1 MKPVRLLALAAAV
14 GLLAGAAKAEP
25 TIAQYEQFTGPQ
37 GAADMKV
44 VFPMWLAGVGL
55 GMQWMN
61 NEDVKRGQPGVFCAP
76 DTFGSTADQFDAL
89 LRDFLKKRRAA
100 LDPQRQKDLAE
111 FPTGLVMLNAMKD
124 AFPCKK

>member
-1 MKPVRLLALAAAV
+1 MKPVRLAALAAAA
-14 GLLAGAAKAEP
+14 GLLAGAAQAEP
-25 TIAQYEQFTGPQ
+25 TVAQYEQYTGAQ
-37 GAADMKV
+37 GTADMKV
-44 VFPMWLAGVGL
+44 IFPMWLAGVGL

-61 NEDVKRGQPGVFCAP
+61 NEDVKRGQTGAFCPP
-76 DTFGSTADQFDAL
+76 DTFGATADQFDAL

-100 LDPQRQKDLAE
+100 LDSQRQADLAE